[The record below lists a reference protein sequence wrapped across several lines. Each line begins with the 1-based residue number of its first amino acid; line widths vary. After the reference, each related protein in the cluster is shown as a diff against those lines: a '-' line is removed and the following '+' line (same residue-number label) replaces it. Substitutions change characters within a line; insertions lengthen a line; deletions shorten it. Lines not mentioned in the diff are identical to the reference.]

1 MTGESSGIDFAWRR
15 QTVFLCLSG
24 FFLGTL
30 AFLNVVGI
38 SRFLDLSFD
47 VFGVSIPL
55 AIAVGVLPY
64 PITFIC
70 TDLISELFGE
80 KKAKEMV
87 WIGLILNLWV
97 LLILWLGGV
106 LPGFENIDPGTGSPV
121 LDEAGRLPVFFEVRD
136 LAFGAV
142 AASMIAYLLA
152 QLCDVRLF
160 HFFKKLTGGK
170 HLWLRNTAST
180 SVSQVVDTTAVIL
193 VTHFYAGALPI
204 MENEPLW
211 SQLLMFIAGGY
222 LFKFLIALLDT
233 PLIYLA
239 RGLLIPY
246 LGLKENEE
254 ATSL

>member
-1 MTGESSGIDFAWRR
+1 MNSDTTSIDFAWRR
-15 QTVFLCLSG
+15 QTVFLVLSG

-38 SRFLDLSFD
+38 SRFLDLSFEI
-47 VFGVSIPL
+47 FGVSVPL

-64 PITFIC
+64 PITFLC

-80 KKAKEMV
+80 KKAREMV

-97 LLILWLGGV
+97 LLILWLGSV
-106 LPGFENIDPGTGSPV
+106 MPGFETVDPQTGLPV
-121 LDEAGRLPVFFEVRD
+121 LDEAGRLPVFFEVTH

-160 HFFKKLTGGK
+160 HFLKRLTGGK

-204 MENEPLW
+204 NENESLW
-211 SQLLMFIAGGY
+211 PQLLVFIAGGY
-222 LFKFLIALLDT
+222 LFKFLVALLDT
-233 PLIYLA
+233 PIVYGA
-239 RGLLIPY
+239 RRVLMPY
-246 LGLKENEE
+246 LGLAQNEE
-254 ATSL
+254 ATHL